1 MTILVRIFVLFSL
14 SFSAFAQDFE
24 KRMEGSFSLNTSDI
38 SPPTVNFSISWN
50 EANGEIQGIYS
61 DNYFI
66 SSAEVSG
73 SSLLQGK
80 SFLVDFPIVTNGVR
94 SIAIMAIGAGPG
106 SVPLTLTLR
115 DTFGNA
121 SSIHNVTA
129 VMIGDTAG
137 EEIAEENV
145 SCSVGFGALTG
156 YCGLYAG
163 NINEISDTGSLCYR
177 VASSA
182 TRLELAPTMDMRM
195 FLGYRDTLVGLPRH
209 PLGSLPISPVTGEV
223 SLTGRNCGEL
233 SGTRFPEEN
242 CQTMTLSGNFTELV
256 GVKRFNGTYVIT
268 DDETEESCTYSLTL
282 DREVSY

>member
-1 MTILVRIFVLFSL
+1 MTVLIRLLMLFSL
-14 SFSAFAQDFE
+14 SISAFAQDFE
-24 KRMEGSFSLNTSDI
+24 KKMEGSFSLNTSDI

-61 DNYFI
+61 DNYFV

-94 SIAIMAIGAGPG
+94 SIAIMAIGSGPG
-106 SVPLTLTLR
+106 SAPLTLTLR

-129 VMIGDTAG
+129 VMTGASIG
-137 EEIAEENV
+137 EVEENV
-145 SCSVGFGALTG
+145 SCSVGFGDLTG

-163 NINEISDTGSLCYR
+163 NINEISDNRALCYR
-177 VASSA
+177 VDSSA
-182 TRLELAPTMDMRM
+182 TRLELAANMEMRM
-195 FLGYRDTLVGLPRH
+195 YLGYRDTIVGLPSH

-233 SGTRFPEEN
+233 SGTRFPAGS
-242 CQTMTLSGNFTELV
+242 CQTISLSGSFTELV
-256 GVKRFNGTYVIT
+256 GVKRFNGTYVIS
-268 DDETEESCTYSLTL
+268 DDETEQSCTYSLTL
-282 DREVSY
+282 DREVAY

>member
-1 MTILVRIFVLFSL
+1 MTILVRILVLFSL
-14 SFSAFAQDFE
+14 SFSSFAQDFE
-24 KRMEGSFSLNTSDI
+24 KRMEGSFSLNNSDI

-61 DNYFI
+61 DNYFV

-129 VMIGDTAG
+129 VMIGG
-137 EEIAEENV
+137 EATSENV

-195 FLGYRDTLVGLPRH
+195 YLGYRDTIVGLPSH
-209 PLGSLPISPVTGEV
+209 PLGSLPISPVSGEV

-233 SGTRFPEEN
+233 SGTRFPPGS
-242 CQTMTLSGNFTELV
+242 CQTMTLSGSFTELV

-268 DDETEESCTYSLTL
+268 DDETEETCTYSLTL
-282 DREVSY
+282 DREVGY

>member
-1 MTILVRIFVLFSL
+1 MTILVRVLVLFSL
-14 SFSAFAQDFE
+14 SFSVFAQDFE

-38 SPPTVNFSISWN
+38 SPPTVNFTISWN

-61 DNYFI
+61 DNYFV

-80 SFLVDFPIVTNGVR
+80 SFLVDFPIVTSGVR
-94 SIAIMAIGAGPG
+94 SIAIMAIGSGPG

-121 SSIHNVTA
+121 SSIHNVNA
-129 VMIGDTAG
+129 VMTG
-137 EEIAEENV
+137 AEATTENA

-163 NINEISDTGSLCYR
+163 NINEISDTRSLCYR
-177 VASSA
+177 VDSSA
-182 TRLELAPTMDMRM
+182 TRLELASSMDMRM
-195 FLGYRDTLVGLPRH
+195 YLGYRDTIVGLPSH
-209 PLGSLPISPVTGEV
+209 PLGSLPISPITGEV

-233 SGTRFPEEN
+233 SGTRFPAEN
-242 CQTMTLSGNFTELV
+242 CQTMNLSGNFTELA

-268 DDETEESCTYSLTL
+268 DDETDESCTYTLTL
-282 DREVSY
+282 DRTIAY